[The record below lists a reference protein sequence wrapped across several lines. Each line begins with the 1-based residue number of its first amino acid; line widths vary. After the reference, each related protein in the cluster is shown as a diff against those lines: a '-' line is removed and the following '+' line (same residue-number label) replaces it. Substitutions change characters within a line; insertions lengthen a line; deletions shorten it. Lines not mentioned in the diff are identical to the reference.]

1 MNELS
6 GRSQSGNVGA
16 AANSRAWRLP
26 TTTCDE
32 LRLLSQFQ
40 ASRDEPLLPIVPERP
55 LGEFSDYVCSIM
67 PVRYDAVLDGSM
79 TAAELF
85 DDLDSVART
94 LDAGTVDRLI
104 ADPMST
110 AARVACLD
118 IAFAERFLC
127 VAHGGPT
134 QEYRAR
140 RAKAMW
146 FHVGV
151 RLAKSQQRSLFLQ
164 WTDIAVGHP
173 VWDPRTFSSPG
184 RGRDQEILLYRIQSG
199 IERAFRQIVVE
210 WPRTHMTEQSA
221 RSIGELLDAV
231 VASMIH
237 LSRVRDVGEFDK
249 LNRFLTPN
257 GETHGHATG
266 SFSVWT
272 MLAGYLLTG
281 RLLDRLT
288 DPENR
293 PVFDPDARPWID
305 AIVAGEVTPLPGL
318 RGEHPDVDELVDHVI
333 RQYRRFHEVH
343 RGAVRKH
350 ASAALAEQA
359 PSNRLLTNKESF
371 EEAIGITREV
381 PKAGH
386 DNRIR
391 IDGLGQKM
399 VA

>member
-1 MNELS
+1 MNKLAS
-6 GRSQSGNVGA
+6 GASAGGGTS
-16 AANSRAWRLP
+16 ANSPAWCLP
-26 TTTCDE
+26 ITPCGE

-40 ASRDEPLLPIVPERP
+40 PGRDERLVPVVRERP
-55 LGEFSDYVCSIM
+55 LRDFSDYVCSIL
-67 PVRYDAVLDGSM
+67 PARYDAVLAGSM
-79 TAAELF
+79 TAEELF
-85 DDLDSVART
+85 DELESLART
-94 LDAGTVDRLI
+94 LDADAVERLI
-104 ADPMST
+104 ADPKST

-140 RAKAMW
+140 RAKAVW
-146 FHVGV
+146 FNVGV
-151 RLAKSQQRSLFLQ
+151 RLARSQERSPFLQ

-210 WPRTHMTEQSA
+210 WPRTHMTEKDA

-231 VASMIH
+231 VAGMIH
-237 LSRVRDVGEFDK
+237 MSRVRDIGEFDK

-272 MLAGYLLTG
+272 MLASYLLTG
-281 RLLDRLT
+281 HLLDRLV

-293 PVFDPDARPWID
+293 PAFDPDSRPWID
-305 AIVAGEVTPLPGL
+305 AIVAGEMTPLNSL
-318 RGEHPDVDELVDHVI
+318 RGEHPDVDELVDYVI

-350 ASAALAEQA
+350 ASAAHAQQA
-359 PSNRLLTNKESF
+359 PSNRLITNKESF
-371 EEAIGITREV
+371 EEVIAITDVGR
-381 PKAGH
+381 KALR
-386 DNRIR
+386 DNTIPSEGRGR
-391 IDGLGQKM
+391 VL